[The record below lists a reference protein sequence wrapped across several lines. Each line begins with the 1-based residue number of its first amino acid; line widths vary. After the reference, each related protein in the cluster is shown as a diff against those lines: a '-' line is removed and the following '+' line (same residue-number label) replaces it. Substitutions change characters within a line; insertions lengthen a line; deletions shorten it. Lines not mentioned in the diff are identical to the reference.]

1 MKDKKITTFVFQG
14 FGFPITLVNAP
25 MKKMLGE
32 WVVDVDMTELQL
44 VVLRALA
51 YKPTRLTK
59 DELRFIR
66 KYLAL
71 TTTEFGKAFGVTHV
85 SVLKW
90 EKGQRVVT
98 PSTELCIRLHVLNHL
113 HVKDKEF
120 RVLYNTITLEKL
132 AKAKAEK
139 FSSLEIDVS
148 EELKIA

>member
-1 MKDKKITTFVFQG
+1 MKDRKTKTFVFHG
-14 FGFPITLVNAP
+14 LGFPITLVNAR
-25 MKKMLGE
+25 MKKILGE
-32 WVVDVDMTELQL
+32 WVVDIDMTELQQ
-44 VVLRALA
+44 VVLRALV

-71 TTTEFGKAFGVTHV
+71 TTTEFGKIFGVTHV

-90 EKGQRVVT
+90 EKGQRMIS
-98 PSTELCIRLHVLNHL
+98 PATELFIRLHVLNHL

-120 RVLYNTITLEKL
+120 RSLYNTITLEKL
-132 AKAKAEK
+132 SKAKAEK
-139 FSSLEIDVS
+139 VSSLEIDVS